1 MIVKFFKRGTG
12 SGSGPVDYLL
22 GRKRDRELAEVL
34 RGHPEETVA
43 LIDSSPHKKKYTS
56 GVLNFEEMDV
66 TYEQKLEIMR
76 SFEKCLFPGMD
87 ANQFSVLWVEHT
99 DKGKLELNFVVP
111 NIELQTGKCL
121 QAYVHR
127 VDKKRVDAWKNLTN
141 IKYGFTDPNCPE
153 KKQALTLSK
162 DLPRDK
168 KLAAEKI
175 TKSLNSLISM
185 GDIEN
190 RDDLVKALEEAEINV
205 VRQTKSSI
213 SIEVNEQRM
222 RLTGAI
228 YERDFE
234 CSREFR
240 EEITRRAKE
249 YRADTGNRAEE
260 YKKTY
265 ESEVKRKREYL
276 GKRHKK
282 LKPENAGNDRKPE
295 QKLKKDF
302 NSELNASR
310 NNNNPVNDR
319 SYSIH
324 EQPVSKDSE
333 PTRNAQPIKKYNS
346 GNNSNQLP
354 RGKPKENLREN
365 RGEQPR
371 ETEKSEERN
380 LHNTKHGGLK
390 DDRNREIINKYCK
403 TVRERSN
410 RGLEDI
416 RGQSERSRGTL
427 EQLSETSK
435 DLATAGRELE
445 QAAGKLTEIN
455 KQTSNRIKQIQ
466 LALEEYS
473 KKIKN
478 SFRRFKNKIR
488 L

>member
-22 GRKRDRELAEVL
+22 GRKRDRDLAKVL

-213 SIEVNEQRM
+213 SIEVDNQRI

-234 CSREFR
+234 CSRELR
-240 EEITRRAKE
+240 EEIKRRAKE

-282 LKPENAGNDRKPE
+282 LKPENTGNDRKPE

-310 NNNNPVNDR
+310 GNHNSVDGS
-319 SYSIH
+319 SYAIH
-324 EQPVSKDSE
+324 EQPVSEDSE
-333 PTRNAQPIKKYNS
+333 PTRNAQSIKEYDS
-346 GNNSNQLP
+346 RNNSSQLP
-354 RGKPKENLREN
+354 RGESKEGLREN

-371 ETEKSEERN
+371 ETEKNEERY

-416 RGQSERSRGTL
+416 RGQGERFRGTL
-427 EQLSETSK
+427 EQLPETSK
-435 DLATAGRELE
+435 NLTTAGRELE